1 MNPIKYIIYDFRI
14 SWLFFRA
21 LSVVFTYSVLLTGV
35 AHSIC
40 LQWIASDSSL
50 NCLLVK
56 LPGYSSCVWAFAQDC
71 PGGSGCH
78 KKCGLSFPLWR
89 LFVFCG
95 SLISNR
101 LYYFCPNQR
110 HKGNLVWWLW
120 AAFSCFHVS
129 C

>member
-14 SWLFFRA
+14 SWLFFWA

-56 LPGYSSCVWAFAQDC
+56 LPGYSSCVWVFAQDC

-89 LFVFCG
+89 LFVFLVAALSQTG
-95 SLISNR
+95 FIISALIRDIKVIWFDGCAS
-101 LYYFCPNQR
+101 
-110 HKGNLVWWLW
+110 
-120 AAFSCFHVS
+120 FSCFHAS